1 MFENTSVLN
10 AMQRHLSLELG
21 QPDFDLG
28 DISQTLEVVQVDA
41 KHNLQAIGQP
51 ITEHYYVT
59 KGLVRLFYLTPEG
72 KELNKAFYGENH
84 IVGNLSAVILNENSR
99 FAVETLEPC
108 TLVKLPMDR
117 LQECYKNSAPWQS
130 LFNYGC
136 QMMLI
141 RNERREAELLTMNA
155 RQRFLQ
161 FTRNFPE
168 YLERIPQYHIASY
181 LGITPEA
188 LSKYKKQWL
197 KSDQ

>member
-1 MFENTSVLN
+1 MSVDT
-10 AMQRHLSLELG
+10 ATRHTMQCQLSLELG

-28 DISQTLEVVQVDA
+28 EIFHSLKVMHVDA

-51 ITEHYYVT
+51 ITDHYYIA
-59 KGLVRLFYLTPEG
+59 KGLVRLFYLTPNG
-72 KELNKAFYGENH
+72 KELNKAFYGESH
-84 IVGNLSAVILNENSR
+84 IVGNLSAVILNEQSR

-117 LQECYKNSAPWQS
+117 LQEHYKNSPPWQA

-197 KSDQ
+197 DSAQ